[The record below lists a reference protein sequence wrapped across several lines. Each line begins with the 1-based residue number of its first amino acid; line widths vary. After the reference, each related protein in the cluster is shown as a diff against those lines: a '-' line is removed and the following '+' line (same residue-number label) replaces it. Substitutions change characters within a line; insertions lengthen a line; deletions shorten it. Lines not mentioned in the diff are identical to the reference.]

1 MIERRLQEIKLLQKK
16 YGDLEYGQNGE
27 WVLFKK
33 LPLPLGWNK
42 TETELLIIVPA
53 GYPSTPPDNFFVPVG
68 FKLANGNPIN
78 AYTESHPHLDRSW
91 GQFSYHIDGEWKPGK
106 EILDGDNL
114 LTFMIKVE
122 QRLGEVN

>member
-27 WVLFKK
+27 WVLIKK
-33 LPLPLGWNK
+33 FPLPSGWNK
-42 TETELLIIVPA
+42 TETELLVLITA
-53 GYPSTPPDNFFVPVG
+53 GYPSTPPDNFFVPIG

-78 AYTESHPHLDRSW
+78 AYTEPHPHRDRSW

-122 QRLGEVN
+122 QRLGELN